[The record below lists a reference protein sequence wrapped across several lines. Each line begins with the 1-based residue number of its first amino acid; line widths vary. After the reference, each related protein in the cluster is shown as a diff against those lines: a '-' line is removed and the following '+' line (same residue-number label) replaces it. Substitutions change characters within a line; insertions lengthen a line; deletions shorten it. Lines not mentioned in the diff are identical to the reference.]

1 MVAVISCAVVLVAGI
16 ITWRYLADDPYEYDW
31 QRLRAD
37 SGMASDAHRWMAA
50 IDQAFGRQLVGGF
63 VIGAADRQQ
72 AERIERMLRA
82 HAEDEPGTRAG
93 DALFRRV
100 GSIESF
106 VPQDQEQ
113 KLQVLAEIRRLI
125 DDKKLELLDAD
136 ELADLRRFRPAD
148 DLKPLT
154 EDDVPPPLARR
165 FVERDGTRGRLL
177 FANQASR
184 FDGWN
189 GRHMIAFADAVR
201 ALKLPNE
208 MAVGGGAFVFA
219 DVLRAVTRAGP
230 RATLAALLGVVLFVV
245 VVVGRKR
252 HVAATLASV
261 VAGTT
266 LMIACAALLG
276 LKVNFLDFVALP
288 ITLGISVD
296 YAVNVVAREREG
308 GPSELG
314 HTLATTGGAVVL
326 CSWTTIVGYGSLLLS
341 ANAGIRSFGAVAI
354 LGEATCLLA
363 ALTLAPALLAL
374 MAPRAPTHVSASIS
388 PPAPTP
394 PSTSRSRQA

>member
-1 MVAVISCAVVLVAGI
+1 M
-16 ITWRYLADDPYEYDW
+16 
-31 QRLRAD
+31 
-37 SGMASDAHRWMAA
+37 
-50 IDQAFGRQLVGGF
+50 
-63 VIGAADRQQ
+63 
-72 AERIERMLRA
+72 
-82 HAEDEPGTRAG
+82 
-93 DALFRRV
+93 
-100 GSIESF
+100 
-106 VPQDQEQ
+106 
-113 KLQVLAEIRRLI
+113 
-125 DDKKLELLDAD
+125 
-136 ELADLRRFRPAD
+136 
-148 DLKPLT
+148 
-154 EDDVPPPLARR
+154 PPPLARR

-201 ALKLPNE
+201 ALKLPDE

-252 HVAATLASV
+252 HVVATLASV

-296 YAVNVVAREREG
+296 YAVNVVARERDG
-308 GPSELG
+308 GPRR
-314 HTLATTGGAVVL
+314 LAPCAGDDRRRGGAVLVDHDRRL
-326 CSWTTIVGYGSLLLS
+326 RIAAAVGERRHPLVRRGRDPRRGDLFAGGADPGARAAGVDGAARADPRVRVDLGVCSDASVD
-341 ANAGIRSFGAVAI
+341 VA
-354 LGEATCLLA
+354 LA
-363 ALTLAPALLAL
+363 AGLKARNRIDRVASGQRPHESMLPRSPA
-374 MAPRAPTHVSASIS
+374 TID
-388 PPAPTP
+388 
-394 PSTSRSRQA
+394 